1 MNLIFGINRKSC
13 SPNWLATISILFV
26 ISPMANG
33 QPQVDH
39 QENTATMVTTSIAF
53 KGAANGGEMI
63 LAEALNRNMRTATIC
78 TNAGESAETVANRL
92 AEYINK
98 NNPFEWYIPK
108 RYEGKLVTSEKG
120 TLKGLPGMQLE
131 YILAGT
137 ETGLGIPL
145 PPYSLTCTVD
155 TKGNLLL
162 LSWENPPGVYD
173 RIAIVYNWT
182 NFDHTGSDVIEGN
195 ATSFARDLRPLDISD
210 LDVWIMGLRN
220 GILSNAGA
228 IHVSGNGRVQEELF
242 GIPFTNGIAPNWTTW
257 VTAGDKNAVRF
268 EKRVRDQFVH
278 AKGRTSNRITHP
290 ATKPFFQVIKVASPT
305 AVAGVKRKFLGLTP
319 GHTYRISA
327 RLSTLELDS
336 AKENWSFSL
345 HAAYNAPGGADLA
358 VEQLGGLAELPDGN
372 KGGAAGR
379 IALYEP
385 GLTTNGTWEERST
398 GKEWRGLVAPD
409 ITLPRGVDTMTVWV
423 RHRGVDSTGVGI
435 DWVKIED
442 LSVLPNKSQR

>member
-1 MNLIFGINRKSC
+1 MNVISRINRKSYR
-13 SPNWLATISILFV
+13 PNWWLLV
-26 ISPMANG
+26 ISMLCVYWPIANVQAQDNYSATTSVMA
-33 QPQVDH
+33 
-39 QENTATMVTTSIAF
+39 TTSIPLR
-53 KGAANGGEMI
+53 GVANGGELV
-63 LAEALNRNMRTATIC
+63 LAEALNRNMRTAVIETK
-78 TNAGESAETVANRL
+78 AGESAELVARRL
-92 AEYINK
+92 AEYIDE
-98 NNPFEWYIPK
+98 NNPFEWGGFQRGQK
-108 RYEGKLVTSEKG
+108 RITAEGG
-120 TLKGLPGMQLE
+120 TLRGLAGSQ
-131 YILAGT
+131 YVFSGT
-137 ETGLGIPL
+137 ETGLGIPM

-155 TKGNLLL
+155 TKETLLL
-162 LSWENPPGVYD
+162 LSWENPPGAYD
-173 RIAIVYNWT
+173 NIAIVYNWT
-182 NFDHTGSDVIEGN
+182 NFYHTGSDVIEGN
-195 ATSFARDLRPLDISD
+195 ATFFARDLSQRPLDTSD
-210 LDVWIMGLRN
+210 LDVWIIGFRN
-220 GILSNAGA
+220 GTPSNASA

-278 AKGRTSNRITHP
+278 AEGRTSNRITHP
-290 ATKPFFQVIKVASPT
+290 ATKPFYQVIKVTSPT
-305 AVAGVKRKFLGLTP
+305 AVAGVKRKFLGLAP

-345 HAAYNAPGGADLA
+345 HAAYNAPAGADLA
-358 VEQLGGLAELPDGN
+358 VEQLSGVAALPDGS
-372 KGGAAGR
+372 KGATAGR

-409 ITLPRGVDTMTVWV
+409 ISLPPSMDTLTVWV

-442 LSVLPNKSQR
+442 LSVLPDKSQR